1 MKKKR
6 FPVSAIVANAI
17 LCLVCCFCVLPVLLL
32 VISSFTDNDTVFKNG
47 YSFFPEKWSLG
58 AYEYLVTQSE
68 TITRA
73 YGISI
78 FITLVGTVAGLLFT
92 AMFGYAL
99 SRKIIRG
106 RRGLNFYVFFTLLFN
121 GGMVPTYLMY
131 VNTFHIKNTLWA
143 LLIPSNILVNGF
155 NILLMRTY
163 FDGNVPNELIESGK
177 IDGAGEFRIFL
188 QIVLPISTPILATV
202 GLLIGVG

>member
-1 MKKKR
+1 MGLGADSDIQR
-6 FPVSAIVANAI
+6 NPQPLA
-17 LCLVCCFCVLPVLLL
+17 VLLRR
-32 VISSFTDNDTVFKNG
+32 TPWG
-47 YSFFPEKWSLG
+47 EKRDLFQRIRVSHVPVCACLLYTSSLG

-131 VNTFHIKNTLWA
+131 VLSLIHILWC
-143 LLIPSNILVNGF
+143 
-155 NILLMRTY
+155 
-163 FDGNVPNELIESGK
+163 K
-177 IDGAGEFRIFL
+177 
-188 QIVLPISTPILATV
+188 
-202 GLLIGVG
+202 

>member
-1 MKKKR
+1 MKKRR

-32 VISSFTDNDTVFKNG
+32 VISSFTDNDTVFRNG

-68 TITRA
+68 TVTRA

-99 SRKIIRG
+99 SRKVIRG

-121 GGMVPTYLMY
+121 GGMVPTYLM
-131 VNTFHIKNTLWA
+131 
-143 LLIPSNILVNGF
+143 
-155 NILLMRTY
+155 
-163 FDGNVPNELIESGK
+163 
-177 IDGAGEFRIFL
+177 
-188 QIVLPISTPILATV
+188 
-202 GLLIGVG
+202 

>member
-78 FITLVGTVAGLLFT
+78 FI
-92 AMFGYAL
+92 MNWNHQ
-99 SRKIIRG
+99 S
-106 RRGLNFYVFFTLLFN
+106 
-121 GGMVPTYLMY
+121 
-131 VNTFHIKNTLWA
+131 
-143 LLIPSNILVNGF
+143 
-155 NILLMRTY
+155 
-163 FDGNVPNELIESGK
+163 
-177 IDGAGEFRIFL
+177 
-188 QIVLPISTPILATV
+188 IVEY
-202 GLLIGVG
+202 GIGI